1 MSSALF
7 SKVAN
12 AGQRDNRQALARAL
26 SSGRHGAYTV
36 TPPSNSKAVN
46 SWEDDGAAAA
56 ERYSATLCPK
66 TFLRFQ
72 ITLGEA
78 TCPAHFT
85 QRAIPSSSTP
95 VFFEG
100 PRRLQHVRSLLRV

>member
-12 AGQRDNRQALARAL
+12 AGQRENRQALARAL

-46 SWEDDGAAAA
+46 SWEDDGAAA
-56 ERYSATLCPK
+56 ERY
-66 TFLRFQ
+66 
-72 ITLGEA
+72 
-78 TCPAHFT
+78 
-85 QRAIPSSSTP
+85 
-95 VFFEG
+95 
-100 PRRLQHVRSLLRV
+100 PRPFARKLSCDFR